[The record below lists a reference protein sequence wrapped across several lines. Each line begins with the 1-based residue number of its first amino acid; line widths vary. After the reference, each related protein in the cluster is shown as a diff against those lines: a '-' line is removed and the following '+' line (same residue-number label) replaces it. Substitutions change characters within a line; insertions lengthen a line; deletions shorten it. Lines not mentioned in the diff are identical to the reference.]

1 MYELGRLASNL
12 NAMLVSGKEM
22 TLRELLVSLTS
33 EDDVREAER
42 QVYLFT
48 PGTHSSYVSPQR
60 ACFVGHLIRRSVVR
74 AGQDWEKY
82 RLPGAITAAVIV
94 SDDLQRNN
102 RRRIQPAALVEL
114 MEIITGW
121 NDDGRFVSLRDREML
136 LRTPVEVRVRRG
148 VDGEFTTVAIARK

>member
-22 TLRELLVSLTS
+22 PLRELLVWLTS
-33 EDDVREAER
+33 DDDVREAER
-42 QVYLFT
+42 QVYQLSV
-48 PGTHSSYVSPQR
+48 GVYVSPQR

-82 RLPGAITAAVIV
+82 HLPGAITAAVII

-102 RRRIQPAALVEL
+102 RRRIQPTALVEL